1 MHVHPAHTSTSTD
14 GPGPVSRVGGV
25 PVCVAHPGSVVRR
38 FRCNGPRGPGVYPQC
53 VPANGEER
61 HLLDW
66 ADAPLLARSGHN
78 ENVSSISVAELDI
91 LVDAAEG
98 LTTNE
103 SAARRHKGRETVKTQ
118 RKNILVK
125 LGARNM
131 TQAVAIAFDS
141 DVIVARMAA

>member
-1 MHVHPAHTSTSTD
+1 MVRGRS
-14 GPGPVSRVGGV
+14 PVSAGSRSALRT
-25 PVCVAHPGSVVRR
+25 PARSCVASAATARAAPACTRSASRR
-38 FRCNGPRGPGVYPQC
+38 T
-53 VPANGEER
+53 
-61 HLLDW
+61 
-66 ADAPLLARSGHN
+66 ARSGTCSGHN